1 MNQFRA
7 TAHAH
12 MDRDLAAG
20 PKWVCACEACQAIR
34 SLVGMEKTLSVR
46 PLVRRIEE
54 VAERLAKEPDG
65 PQKRVLLDHYFEL
78 YDRLAEEMG
87 K

>member
-1 MNQFRA
+1 MDEFRA
-7 TAHAH
+7 TARAH

-34 SLVGMEKTLSVR
+34 SLVGMEKALSVR
-46 PLVRRIEE
+46 PLVRQIEE
-54 VAERLAKEPDG
+54 VEERLANESDPSR
-65 PQKRVLLDHYFEL
+65 KRILLNHYFDL
-78 YDRLAEEMG
+78 YDKLADKMS